1 MWVCFFCSL
10 RSPSFFSF
18 FLFVGCFG
26 LWCRRSF
33 LLVFLFCLNSKRKK
47 NSFSAA
53 QKVPSRKGSVGGTTA
68 LFFLSNSWTE
78 GRRLPDE
85 DETARRTQTR
95 DRQTNK
101 RTRTMGK
108 INFET
113 EVESV
118 LSKQSATC
126 DKLKIRVS
134 DTVEGVSLSAKF
146 VIPVN
151 TSLSSK
157 GADLSLG
164 TSKVDLEAAKDFW
177 KIKLDDVDQNT
188 KSVTDV
194 LKISV
199 REKVDA
205 IDSTATVE
213 WKAKGNAV
221 KAVLEPP
228 VYEGVKSKLEFDNS
242 KKQLTASASK
252 KINKMDVAVK
262 ADGNVKTQQFK
273 DAKMTISYPLPEGVK
288 GSLEAS
294 TNGSGKIT
302 LKRGNVSAK
311 MPLKNF
317 TSAPDFGDVKLEFN
331 YSTDIASF

>member
-1 MWVCFFCSL
+1 MFLAFGA
-10 RSPSFFSF
+10 P
-18 FLFVGCFG
+18 LFVFYMI
-26 LWCRRSF
+26 
-33 LLVFLFCLNSKRKK
+33 NSRK

-53 QKVPSRKGSVGGTTA
+53 QSSITTKKECRGTTA
-68 LFFLSNSWTE
+68 LFFLSNSGPRETTTSRR
-78 GRRLPDE
+78 GRDR
-85 DETARRTQTR
+85 ARRTRTCDKQ
-95 DRQTNK
+95 
-101 RTRTMGK
+101 TRTMGK

-118 LSKQSATC
+118 LSKKSATC

-262 ADGNVKTQQFK
+262 ADGNVKMQQFK

>member
-1 MWVCFFCSL
+1 MGLFFCS
-10 RSPSFFSF
+10 RSPSFSLFF
-18 FLFVGCFG
+18 FLSVFSLLPFGFFVLFK
-26 LWCRRSF
+26 F
-33 LLVFLFCLNSKRKK
+33 EEKEELV
-47 NSFSAA
+47 SAA
-53 QKVPSRKGSVGGTTA
+53 QKVPNREKEVSRDFDGTI
-68 LFFLSNSWTE
+68 FLSNSWTE